1 MERKDSRG
9 VTLLELLVT
18 LAVIGLMAVAA
29 WPRLTAMGAGLELR
43 AGVMRLASAF
53 LRARTAALA
62 RGRAW
67 EVRVL
72 DDRTF
77 AVGAVGEAAVR
88 TELPPGVRFVRST
101 AGGVVRFSP
110 SGRAGNATLVLAAS
124 GLRRSVV
131 VNQRGRV
138 SVRAGTPS

>member
-18 LAVIGLMAVAA
+18 LAVIGLMAGAA

-43 AGVMRLASAF
+43 AGIIRLASAF

-67 EVRVL
+67 EVRVV

-77 AVGAVGEAAVR
+77 VVGAVGEDGVR

-110 SGRAGNATLVLAAS
+110 SGGAGNATLVLAAG

-138 SVRAGTPS
+138 SVRAETPS